1 MSRIL
6 LVEDH
11 ERLAEL
17 ICKQLASAGIAVD
30 VFGQLDAAWS
40 ALQQMPYQALVL
52 DRGLPDGDGISLIK
66 RLRQSGSGIPCLVLT
81 ARDALHDRIEGLET
95 GADDYLTKPFA
106 MDELV
111 ARVRAL
117 LRRPVQSVESD
128 PCYADLQLK
137 PVQGLLCCG
146 AESVTL
152 APAELQIALLLIRKA
167 GDVVRHSALEAAA
180 WGFSDSVT
188 PNALDVAIHRLR
200 CKLQAIGSSQQIMN
214 MRNLGY
220 ALRQKDP
227 ASATQ

>member
-17 ICKQLASAGIAVD
+17 IRHQLASAGIAVD
-30 VFGQLDAAWS
+30 VFGQLEPAWM
-40 ALQQMPYQALVL
+40 ALQQLPYQALVL
-52 DRGLPDGDGISLIK
+52 DRGLPDGDGISLVK
-66 RLRQSGSGIPCLVLT
+66 RLRQAGSGIPCLVLT
-81 ARDALHDRIEGLET
+81 ARDALHDRVAGLET

-117 LRRPVQSVESD
+117 LRRPAHNVASD
-128 PCYADLQLK
+128 PCHADLILK
-137 PVQGLLCCG
+137 PAQGLLCCG
-146 AESVTL
+146 DDSVAL
-152 APAELQIALLLIRKA
+152 APAELQIALLLIRKQ

-180 WGFSDSVT
+180 WGFSDTVT

-200 CKLQAIGSSQQIMN
+200 RKLLAIGSNQQIIN
-214 MRNLGY
+214 LRNLGY
-220 ALRQKDP
+220 ALRQK
-227 ASATQ
+227 ASAPAT